1 MSNLKNIYDSS
12 EEIEVVFKV
21 SSSSLYRLP
30 FGRLFT
36 LYDIWTGASKTGT
49 QLTSSDY
56 TAAGEST
63 QAASIKS
70 ETVYSGFQITN
81 ASYHNIDL
89 YATITWVGNIGTEEN
104 FPYFQKSDTVE
115 DWDSTESSAYDSA
128 EVIVKKATLHFM
140 STGEASNSNKNPLSP
155 ANTAYWYPVPSPE
168 ELIHYALSGKPVMGD
183 MHSIHDR
190 SGSNYAT
197 SFKIDSRYVDGTL
210 YNFFAVHLD
219 GSTVTGDAT
228 LVARLGVGGA
238 NEHPYVDIFAPDSLG
253 TRTLIDGGER
263 TISGQ
268 SSGGESDTVGEMQ
281 EDRFQ
286 GWQIGADADNTGARE
301 YWGITGVRDNS
312 PQITPVA
319 NRTYSLF
326 ITTGQ
331 GLAQMIKA
339 KNDGTNGPPRTG
351 LTTRGKGIVG
361 GCPYIISMIPA

>member
-1 MSNLKNIYDSS
+1 MSNIKNIYESS

-21 SSSSLYRLP
+21 SSSALYRLP

-63 QAASIKS
+63 QAAAIKS

-104 FPYFQKSDTVE
+104 FPYFQKADTVE
-115 DWDSTESSAYDSA
+115 DWDSTETTAYDSA
-128 EVIVKKATLHFM
+128 EVLVKKGPLHFS
-140 STGEASNSNKNPLSP
+140 STGESGNSNKNPISP
-155 ANTAYWYPVPSPE
+155 ANTAYWVLAQSPE
-168 ELIHYALSGKPVMGD
+168 ELVRLALTGVPVMGD
-183 MHSIHDR
+183 MHPIHDR
-190 SGSNYAT
+190 AGSNYAT
-197 SFKIDSRYVDGTL
+197 SFKLDTRTIDGNS

-268 SSGGESDTVGEMQ
+268 SSGGESDTLGEMQ

-286 GWQIGADADNTGARE
+286 QFDIGQKSSPTSRLGVDASVGGGVGASGNTRFILTGGILGAN
-301 YWGITGVRDNS
+301 GF
-312 PQITPVA
+312 
-319 NRTYSLF
+319 SL
-326 ITTGQ
+326 IS
-331 GLAQMIKA
+331 
-339 KNDGTNGPPRTG
+339 DGTHGTPRTG